1 MNFMVLYIYL
11 EKLYNVGVN
20 EIYIDYAQLDNDY
33 DKRTMIFS
41 VLYKCQLGNVK

>member
-33 DKRTMIFS
+33 DKRTDIW
-41 VLYKCQLGNVK
+41 CTI